1 METQDASIQA
11 PKSLDIKVKTTTSRQ
26 AIAWLIGGALAALI
40 VMLLPLG
47 LERSA
52 QVTLA
57 IFVFTVALW
66 IGEVLPTG
74 ISALVWTVL
83 LVVFVGVK
91 TLPEATIFSGF
102 AKNTVWLLVGAFLI
116 GEAMT
121 KTHLAHRIAYR
132 LMALG
137 GSSYKRVVFFLW
149 IAAMILGLIVP
160 SGAVRMAIM
169 IPIMLGIGQAFHV
182 KLNSKFAVNILLNV
196 YWSSMVFEALWYTAT
211 NLNLT
216 AMGVLGTE
224 TGFQPSWI
232 GWFVWMIIP
241 VILMGLGLYFII
253 NKIFA
258 PEKEYLDA
266 AGNVQS
272 IQQSLNDL
280 GPVSTGERKA
290 LIFFLI
296 TLALWVTEPY
306 HKINSAYVALVMGAA
321 LFLPGIG
328 VLETKDINKIS
339 WNTLLLMGIALGMG
353 AVMKGVK
360 LDTWLVAKLL
370 DPILTPF
377 ARMGT
382 IGVSFGTTLF
392 CGLVH
397 FLMPSGSAQTAA
409 LAPLLAK
416 YAITAGLNPDVILLI
431 VPRASSQMVILPYES
446 VPLMVLWGTGYLNTK
461 GCLKTFG
468 TIAGFLLVWLTFM
481 GPFWAWITS
490 IVRF

>member
-241 VILMGLGLYFII
+241 VILMGLGLYFI
-253 NKIFA
+253 
-258 PEKEYLDA
+258 
-266 AGNVQS
+266 
-272 IQQSLNDL
+272 
-280 GPVSTGERKA
+280 
-290 LIFFLI
+290 
-296 TLALWVTEPY
+296 
-306 HKINSAYVALVMGAA
+306 
-321 LFLPGIG
+321 
-328 VLETKDINKIS
+328 NKIS